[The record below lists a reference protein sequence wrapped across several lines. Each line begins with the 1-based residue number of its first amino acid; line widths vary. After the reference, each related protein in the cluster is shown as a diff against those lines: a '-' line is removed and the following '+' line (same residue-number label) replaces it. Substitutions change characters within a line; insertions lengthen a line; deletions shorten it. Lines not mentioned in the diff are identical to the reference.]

1 MRPTTDAVPERMRA
15 SVLRRTGEIITEE
28 RPTPRP
34 GPDEVLVA
42 VTAVGVC
49 GSDVHYYRHGRIGDF
64 VVRAPLVLGHEAGGV
79 VVEVGANVPADRV
92 GQRVSIEPGVPCGRC
107 AECRQ
112 GRYNL
117 CPDVR
122 FFATPPIDGA
132 FCQYVVVPADFAY
145 PVPDT
150 VSDDAA
156 ALMEPLSVGI
166 WACRKAGVGTGNRVL
181 VAGAG
186 PIGLVV
192 TQVARAFGATEVV
205 VSDLAESRLAAA
217 RRLGAT
223 ATVPAGDPIDGAL
236 SPTRDGAPPE
246 FDAFIDCSGAAPAVA
261 AGIRAVRRA
270 GRVVLVGMGAD
281 EVPVPVS
288 VVQTRELTLT
298 GTFRYAN
305 TWPQAIDLVTAGLVD
320 LDAIVTGHFPLD
332 QVEQALAATAQPNHI
347 KAVVNPQA

>member
-1 MRPTTDAVPERMRA
+1 MRGPTDSVPDRMRA
-15 SVLRRTGEIITEE
+15 SLLRRTGEIAIEE

-79 VVEVGANVPADRV
+79 VAGVGANVPAERI
-92 GQRVSIEPGVPCGRC
+92 GERVSIEPGVPCGRC

-117 CPDVR
+117 CADVR
-122 FFATPPIDGA
+122 FFATPPVDGA
-132 FCQYVVVPADFAY
+132 FCEYVAVPADFAY
-145 PVPDT
+145 PVPQS

-166 WACRKAGVGTGNRVL
+166 WAGRKAGVHAGSRIL

-192 TQVARAFGATEVV
+192 TQVARAFGASEVV
-205 VSDLAESRLAAA
+205 VSDLAEPRLAAA

-223 ATVPAGDPIDGAL
+223 STIEAGA
-236 SPTRDGAPPE
+236 APEGE

-281 EVPVPVS
+281 EIPVPIA
-288 VVQTRELTLT
+288 VVQTRELTVT

-305 TWPQAIDLVTAGLVD
+305 TWPQAIGLVTAGRVD
-320 LDAIVTGHFPLD
+320 LDAMVTGHFPLD
-332 QVEQALAATAQPNHI
+332 QVPAALAASSQPDRI

>member
-1 MRPTTDAVPERMRA
+1 MRPTTDPVPERMRA
-15 SVLRRTGEIITEE
+15 SLLRRTGEIVLEE

-34 GPDEVLVA
+34 GPDDVLVA

-49 GSDVHYYRHGRIGDF
+49 GSDMHYYQHGRIGDF

-79 VVEVGANVPADRV
+79 VVGAGGNVPADRI

-117 CPDVR
+117 CADVR

-132 FCQYVVVPADFAY
+132 FCEYVVVPADFAY

-166 WACRKAGVGTGNRVL
+166 WANRKAGVGAGSRVL

-192 TQVARAFGATEVV
+192 TQVARAFGAAEVV
-205 VSDLAESRLAAA
+205 VTDLAESRLAAA

-223 ATVPAGDPIDGAL
+223 ATVLAGDPIG
-236 SPTRDGAPPE
+236 GE

-261 AGIRAVRRA
+261 AGVRAVRRA
-270 GRVVLVGMGAD
+270 GRVVLVGMGSD
-281 EVPVPVS
+281 DVPVPVG
-288 VVQTRELTLT
+288 VLQTRELTLT

-305 TWPQAIDLVTAGLVD
+305 TWPQAIGLVTAGKVD
-320 LDAIVTGHFPLD
+320 LDAMVTGHFPLD
-332 QVEQALAATAQPNHI
+332 QVEQALVASAQPDRI

>member
-1 MRPTTDAVPERMRA
+1 MREPTPDVPDRMRA
-15 SVLRRTGEIITEE
+15 SLLRRTGDIVIEE
-28 RPTPRP
+28 RPTPKP
-34 GPDEVLVA
+34 GPDDVLVA

-49 GSDVHYYRHGRIGDF
+49 GSDVHYYQHGRIGDF

-79 VVEVGANVPADRV
+79 VVGVGPNVPAERI
-92 GQRVSIEPGVPCGRC
+92 GERVSIEPGVPCGRC

-132 FCQYVVVPADFAY
+132 FCEYVVVPADFAY
-145 PVPDT
+145 PVPES

-166 WACRKAGVGTGNRVL
+166 WANRKAGVGAGSRVL

-192 TQVARAFGATEVV
+192 TQVARAFGAAEVV
-205 VSDLAESRLAAA
+205 VSDLAEPRLAAA

-223 ATVPAGDPIDGAL
+223 ATVQPGEPLGD
-236 SPTRDGAPPE
+236 E

-270 GRVVLVGMGAD
+270 GWVVLVGMGAD

-288 VVQTRELTLT
+288 AVQTRELTLT

-305 TWPQAIDLVTAGLVD
+305 TWPQAIGLVTAGLVD
-320 LDAIVTGHFPLD
+320 LDAMVTGHFPLD
-332 QVEQALAATAQPNHI
+332 QVERALTESTQPDRI
-347 KAVVNPQA
+347 KAVVNPRA